1 MVRTNLLVPTQGGK
15 YSVYEGGTRTP
26 FITWWPGR
34 ITPAVSDE
42 IVSTIDL
49 PASMAALAGVELQEK
64 ACLDSFDVLGA
75 LLGEGIGRDH
85 IVQQDNGRGGNYG
98 LRVGDWKLQRH
109 DSGRTRNLVVTTKL
123 ANTDVAQYRLFNLA
137 TDPAE
142 RNNLAAVHPE
152 VFEEMKARL
161 ESIIENGRSRL

>member
-1 MVRTNLLVPTQGGK
+1 
-15 YSVYEGGTRTP
+15 
-26 FITWWPGR
+26 
-34 ITPAVSDE
+34 
-42 IVSTIDL
+42 
-49 PASMAALAGVELQEK
+49 MAALAGVELQEK
-64 ACLDSFDVLGA
+64 ACIDSFDVLGA